1 MRKIILVIILVLLGT
16 NILMLSLL
24 LNGNRDSSNYIPS
37 KEIDVRQPVAV
48 INEEEIYYNEWMNY
62 LGTHFGE
69 EALTQMVDRHVVSQL
84 ADQYNLSVDPG
95 VIELEVSLL
104 ASLAG
109 QMRQEDVVETEEE
122 WRETIEHRLLTE
134 KIFTRDVTISEADI
148 ESYYNTYQSQYEFS
162 HRVEVSHIV
171 VADQETANRIYNELE
186 EGANFAALAREYSI
200 DEESLLNGGYLGF
213 FTEGSSFL
221 PDGYFEEVRGL
232 DQFSYSEPVRVN
244 QGFAILYLHR
254 ELPRVELSYDQ
265 LKDHIRTKLAVEE
278 VGEPPS
284 TQAFW
289 QQLDVDWIYHR

>member
-1 MRKIILVIILVLLGT
+1 MLIGT
-16 NILMLSLL
+16 NILTLL
-24 LNGNRDSSNYIPS
+24 LLIRSNRDSSYYTPS
-37 KEIDVRQPVAV
+37 EEIDVRQPVAV
-48 INEEEIYYNEWMNY
+48 INEEEVYYNEWMNY
-62 LGTHFGE
+62 LETHFGE

-84 ADQYNLSVDPG
+84 ADQYDLTVDPG

-109 QMRQEDVVETEEE
+109 QMRQENVVKTEEE

-134 KIFTRDVTISEADI
+134 KIFTRDVEVNETDI
-148 ESYYNTYQSQYEFS
+148 EAYYNTYQSQYEFS
-162 HRVEVSHIV
+162 HRIEISHIV

-200 DEESLLNGGYLGF
+200 DEESLLDGGYLGF

-221 PDGYFEEVRGL
+221 PDGYFDEAGDL
-232 DQFSYSEPVRVN
+232 DQFSYSEPFIVN

-254 ELPRVELSYDQ
+254 ELPRVDLSYDQ
-265 LKDHIRTKLAVEE
+265 LKDHIRTKLAIEE

-284 TQAFW
+284 TKAFW
-289 QQLDVDWIYHR
+289 EQLDVDWIYHR